1 MVSSEHRGR
10 GRFSDLSLWGI
21 FIGLFLSGLVWAF
34 VDLRP
39 GHPEVTRMLAVAVL
53 MAVWWVTEAVP
64 LAVTALLPVVLF
76 PLMGIMNGKAVSST
90 YFNHII
96 FLFLGGFMVA
106 LAMEKWNLHKRIALR
121 ILLMVG
127 VGPGR
132 ILLGFMVASAFLSMW
147 ISNTAT
153 TMMMLPIAL
162 SIILELE
169 ETVGKEGI
177 SRYSIA
183 VFLGIAY
190 AASIGGM
197 ATLVGT
203 PPNLVLVKQLS
214 ILFPKAPEITFSEWM
229 ILGVPVSLTMLV
241 FAWLLLYFWYRPREK
256 WEGVTVNTFRKE
268 YERLSR
274 WSYEEKVV
282 GGLFV
287 VLALLWLTRA
297 GIDLGGFRIPGWSSL
312 FGHPEYI
319 NDGTVAVAMAVL
331 LFLIPSRSRPGD
343 RILDW
348 STANRLPWNMI
359 LLFGGG
365 FALAKGFEVS
375 GLSVWFGESLRWM
388 GQFGQVV
395 ILLSVIT
402 MMSFLTELTS
412 NTASTQMLL
421 PVFAGLAVSIG
432 MNPLMIM
439 VPVTMAASLAFMLP
453 TATPPNAIVFGSG
466 RIRIRTMIR
475 TGFWLNMAGV
485 LTIYFYIHL
494 LGLGALHLHGM
505 ALPAWAR

>member
-1 MVSSEHRGR
+1 MKDSGSSLSRV
-10 GRFSDLSLWGI
+10 SLWGI
-21 FIGLFLSGLVWAF
+21 FLGLFLFLLVWF
-34 VDLRP
+34 FFDLSP
-39 GHPEVTRMLAVAVL
+39 GHPEVTRMFAVAVL

-121 ILLMVG
+121 IMMLVG

-132 ILLGFMVASAFLSMW
+132 ILLGFMIASAFLSMW

-162 SIILELE
+162 SIVLELE
-169 ETVGKEGI
+169 ETAGSEDT

-203 PPNLVLVKQLS
+203 PPNLVLVKQLN
-214 ILFPKAPEITFSEWM
+214 ILFPDAPEISFTEWM
-229 ILGVPVSLTMLV
+229 ILGLPVSLTMLAI
-241 FAWLLLYFWYRPREK
+241 AWTLLYFMYRPKKR
-256 WEGVTVNTFRKE
+256 WEGLSVKTFRRE
-268 YERLSR
+268 YEKLSV

-282 GGLFV
+282 VVLFIA
-287 VLALLWLTRA
+287 LALLWLTRA
-297 GIDLGGFRIPGWSSL
+297 GINLGGVVIPGWSKL

-319 NDGTVAVAMAVL
+319 NDGTVAVAIAVI

-348 STANRLPWNMI
+348 GTANRLPWNMI

-375 GLSVWFGESLRWM
+375 GLSVWFGESLKFM
-388 GQFGQVV
+388 GQFGEVV
-395 ILLSVIT
+395 ILLTIIT

-432 MNPLMIM
+432 MNPLLIM

-494 LGLGALHLHGM
+494 LGMGAMHLHGI

>member
-1 MVSSEHRGR
+1 MVRVKGLSR
-10 GRFSDLSLWGI
+10 DVSLWGI
-21 FIGLFLSGLVWAF
+21 FLGLLSYVLIWSFL
-34 VDLRP
+34 DLKP
-39 GHPEVTRMLAVAVL
+39 GHPEVTRMLAIAAL

-76 PLMGIMNGKAVSST
+76 PLMGILNAKVVAGT
-90 YFNHII
+90 YFNDII
-96 FLFLGGFMVA
+96 FLFLGGFMMA

-121 ILLMVG
+121 ILLVVG

-132 ILLGFMVASAFLSMW
+132 MLMGFMVATAFLSMW

-153 TMMMLPIAL
+153 AMMMLPIAL
-162 SIILELE
+162 SIVLELE
-169 ETVGKEGI
+169 ETVGKSEI
-177 SRYSIA
+177 DRYSIA

-214 ILFPKAPEITFSEWM
+214 ILFPEAPEITFSEWM
-229 ILGVPVSLTMLV
+229 ILGLPVSLTMLV
-241 FAWLLLYFWYRPREK
+241 IAWSLLYFMYRPRQR
-256 WEGVTVNTFRKE
+256 WERVELSTFRTE
-268 YERLSR
+268 YGKLGRGT
-274 WSYEEKVV
+274 YEEKMV
-282 GGLFV
+282 GILFL
-287 VLALLWLTRA
+287 VLALLWITRA
-297 GIDLGGFRIPGWSSL
+297 GIDFGGFRIRGWAAW

-319 NDGTVAVAMAVL
+319 HDGTVAVAVAVL

-375 GLSVWFGESLRWM
+375 GLSVWFGESLRFM
-388 GQFGQVV
+388 GAFGQVV
-395 ILLSVIT
+395 ILLTIIT

-432 MNPLMIM
+432 MNPLMVM

-466 RIRIRTMIR
+466 RIPIRTMIR

-494 LGLGALHLHGM
+494 LGWGALHLHGM

>member
-1 MVSSEHRGR
+1 M
-10 GRFSDLSLWGI
+10 
-21 FIGLFLSGLVWAF
+21 
-34 VDLRP
+34 
-39 GHPEVTRMLAVAVL
+39 
-53 MAVWWVTEAVP
+53 
-64 LAVTALLPVVLF
+64 
-76 PLMGIMNGKAVSST
+76 
-90 YFNHII
+90 
-96 FLFLGGFMVA
+96 
-106 LAMEKWNLHKRIALR
+106 
-121 ILLMVG
+121 
-127 VGPGR
+127 
-132 ILLGFMVASAFLSMW
+132 
-147 ISNTAT
+147 
-153 TMMMLPIAL
+153 
-162 SIILELE
+162 
-169 ETVGKEGI
+169 
-177 SRYSIA
+177 
-183 VFLGIAY
+183 
-190 AASIGGM
+190 
-197 ATLVGT
+197 GT

-214 ILFPKAPEITFSEWM
+214 ILFPDAPEISFTEWM
-229 ILGVPVSLTMLV
+229 ILGLPVSLTMLAI
-241 FAWLLLYFWYRPREK
+241 AWTLLYFMYRPKKR
-256 WEGVTVNTFRKE
+256 WEGLSVKTFRRE
-268 YERLSR
+268 YEKLSV

-282 GGLFV
+282 VVLFI

-297 GIDLGGFRIPGWSSL
+297 GINLGGVVIPGWSEL

-319 NDGTVAVAMAVL
+319 NDGTVAVAIAVI

-375 GLSVWFGESLRWM
+375 GLSVWFGESLKFM
-388 GQFGQVV
+388 GQFGEVV
-395 ILLSVIT
+395 ILLSIIT

-432 MNPLMIM
+432 MNPLLIM

-494 LGLGALHLHGM
+494 LGMGAMHLHGI

>member
-1 MVSSEHRGR
+1 MKERRSSFRGVS
-10 GRFSDLSLWGI
+10 FWGI
-21 FIGLFLSGLVWAF
+21 FTGLLLFFLVWF
-34 VDLRP
+34 FLDLKP
-39 GHPEVTRMLAVAVL
+39 GHPEVTRTLAVATL
-53 MAVWWVTEAVP
+53 MATWWVTEAVP

-121 ILLMVG
+121 IMMLVG

-132 ILLGFMVASAFLSMW
+132 ILLGFMVATAFLSMW

-153 TMMMLPIAL
+153 AMMMLPIAL
-162 SIILELE
+162 SIVLELE
-169 ETVGKEGI
+169 ESVGKQEI
-177 SRYSIA
+177 SRYSVAI
-183 VFLGIAY
+183 FLGIAY
-190 AASIGGM
+190 AASIGGL

-203 PPNLVLVKQLS
+203 PPNLVFVKQLS
-214 ILFPKAPEITFSEWM
+214 ILFPGAPDISFTEWM
-229 ILGVPVSLTMLV
+229 ILGLPISLTMLV
-241 FAWLLLYFWYRPREK
+241 IAWTLLYFMYRPRRS
-256 WEGVTVNTFRKE
+256 WEGVSVNTFREE
-268 YERLSR
+268 YKKLSG

-282 GGLFV
+282 VSLFI

-297 GIDLGGFRIPGWSSL
+297 GITFGSFTLPGWSGL

-319 NDGTVAVAMAVL
+319 NDGTVAVTIAVI

-375 GLSVWFGESLRWM
+375 GLSVWFGESLKWIGR
-388 GQFGQVV
+388 FGEVV
-395 ILLSVIT
+395 ILLSIIT

-421 PVFAGLAVSIG
+421 PVFAALAVSIG
-432 MNPLMIM
+432 MNPLLIM

-466 RIRIRTMIR
+466 RISIQTMIR

-494 LGLGALHLHGM
+494 LGMGAMHLHGL
-505 ALPAWAR
+505 ALPDWAVLK